1 MKKSLILFLIAGFA
15 LAGCNKNG
23 EENQINYNPDGYSM
37 KEIDD
42 GKITVSYFYNLGKE
56 EMEFGSGNTAT
67 GSTTAIQ
74 IDKIEKGTKATR
86 PSKDPVR
93 VNYDFAGWHT
103 HESEESLYD
112 FNKNVDSNL
121 ALYAHWS
128 KTQEDEF
135 VEPEYIEPSKID
147 DSLDTL
153 VSITGVLN
161 LPVVDGKVLVSY
173 SALLRIENDKNDV
186 TGILNYKVK
195 SDVELVASYDTGTKK
210 ISYHAT
216 KGSEEQN
223 GEITIQ
229 NNTSNLVIEN
239 TTYENKAK
247 NYEDM
252 GLEIEDHHIMLAGS
266 SSIENWSHSTED
278 LNPLT
283 TYNHG
288 IGGTTVEQWKNKLNQ
303 RLVYPYSP
311 KTIVY
316 YVGVNNI
323 INTGSSVQF
332 TGESLVAMFDDV
344 HAHLPNTHIYY
355 ILINKLPGYP
365 SRQAEFDAVNQ
376 YALDY
381 EATHDYVTT
390 LNAGQGLLKENG
402 QPNQAYF
409 LLDGLHMSL
418 CGYAIWGK
426 FIKDKLIYDIKNA

>member
-1 MKKSLILFLIAGFA
+1 MKKSLLLFLIAGFA

-23 EENQINYNPDGYSM
+23 ENNSSNYDPNGYSM

-42 GKITVSYFYNLGKE
+42 GKLTVSFFYNLGKE
-56 EMEFGSGNTAT
+56 EFSLGSGNTAT
-67 GSTTAIQ
+67 GTTSAIQ
-74 IDKIEKGTKATR
+74 IDKIDKGTKATR

-103 HESEESLYD
+103 NDIEDSLYD
-112 FNKNVDSNL
+112 FNKEVNTNL
-121 ALYAHWS
+121 ALYAHWT

-135 VEPEYIEPSKID
+135 IEPEYVEPSKID
-147 DSLDTL
+147 DSIDTL

-161 LPVVDGKVLVSY
+161 FPISEGKVLISY
-173 SALLRIENDKNDV
+173 SGLLRIEEDKNDV
-186 TGILNYKVK
+186 SDILNYKMK
-195 SDVELVASYDTGTKK
+195 SGVSLTASYDTATKK
-210 ISYHAT
+210 ISYHAI
-216 KGSEEQN
+216 KDEDEQN
-223 GEITIQ
+223 GEITVQ
-229 NNTSNLVIEN
+229 SNANNLVIDN
-239 TTYENKAK
+239 STYENKAK

-252 GLEIEDHHIMLAGS
+252 GLEIKDHHIMLAGS
-266 SSIENWSHSTED
+266 SSIENWSQSTED
-278 LNPLT
+278 LKPLT

-288 IGGTTVEQWKNKLNQ
+288 IGGTTVEQWKDKLNQ

-311 KTIVY
+311 KTVVY

-323 INTGSSVQF
+323 INTGSTVQF

-344 HAHLPNTHIYY
+344 HEHLPNTHIYY

-365 SRQAEFDAVNQ
+365 NRQAEFDAVNQ

-381 EATHDYVTT
+381 EASHDYLTT
-390 LNAGQGLLKENG
+390 LNAGEGLLKENG